1 MKKHFGQKHG
11 PCKHANDSTWPRW
24 HKHERTQCL
33 LLLELVNVSPSGDN
47 IDKHAVCGIKCT
59 TVPSAQ
65 KEEKRS
71 RGGEKR

>member
-1 MKKHFGQKHG
+1 MTT
-11 PCKHANDSTWPRW
+11 PDPADTNMNVLNVCSYAPM
-24 HKHERTQCL
+24 
-33 LLLELVNVSPSGDN
+33 ELVNVSPSGDN